1 MTKDKQLVFI
11 VDDDRS
17 VRTSLSRLLHSA
29 GYETRVFSSAAEFL
43 QRPAYDGTG
52 CLILDVMMPGISGI
66 VLQKQLA
73 KEGNRLPIVFLTGH
87 GDLPMGVQAIKL
99 GADNFLQKPVDESVL
114 LDAMEK
120 AMMRYQST
128 SDDQLDKAKVNSAL
142 SNLTPRE
149 LETLRLILGGA
160 TNRQIAAFFQIS
172 EKTVK
177 AHRAKIMQKTGA
189 STAAELGWICSISQL
204 TPTKV

>member
-73 KEGNRLPIVFLTGH
+73 KEGNRLPIVL
-87 GDLPMGVQAIKL
+87 QA
-99 GADNFLQKPVDESVL
+99 PHPTR
-114 LDAMEK
+114 K
-120 AMMRYQST
+120 AEAWVR
-128 SDDQLDKAKVNSAL
+128 
-142 SNLTPRE
+142 
-149 LETLRLILGGA
+149 IL
-160 TNRQIAAFFQIS
+160 
-172 EKTVK
+172 
-177 AHRAKIMQKTGA
+177 
-189 STAAELGWICSISQL
+189 
-204 TPTKV
+204 